1 MRGSRV
7 ALAPVVKAGCSLG
20 GGMCEA
26 VVALKRSML
35 CTDVRSKGREGQQ
48 ARSPGHGRSL
58 VCPTSKARGTA
69 AWRKKIQGRGHAA
82 DRGWMCKPLVK
93 SLHGWLR
100 WETAGRF

>member
-7 ALAPVVKAGCSLG
+7 ALASVVKEGCSLG

-26 VVALKRSML
+26 VVALERSML
-35 CTDVRSKGREGQQ
+35 RTDVRSKGREGQQ
-48 ARSPGHGRSL
+48 ARSL
-58 VCPTSKARGTA
+58 VCPTSKAKGTA

-82 DRGWMCKPLVK
+82 DTGWMCKPLVK